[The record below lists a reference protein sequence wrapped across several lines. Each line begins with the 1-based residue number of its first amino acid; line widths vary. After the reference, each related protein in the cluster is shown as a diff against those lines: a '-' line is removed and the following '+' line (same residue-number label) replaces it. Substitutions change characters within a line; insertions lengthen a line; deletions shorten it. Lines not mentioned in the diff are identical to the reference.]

1 MKIIKNFLEEEH
13 FNNLKSLLYS
23 DNFPWYL
30 AEGVIKP
37 KDGQIQFIHN
47 FYKNFTI
54 TSSFFN
60 FIDPILTKLNVVSLI
75 RIKANFLYKTD
86 KIIEHGYHTDININ
100 NKINSKTAV
109 LYINTNN
116 GYTKFKNNK
125 TVISE
130 ENKIVIFDTNIL
142 HTGSTCTD
150 KDTRVVVNF
159 NYYDS

>member
-1 MKIIKNFLEEEH
+1 MKIISNFLEKDN
-13 FNNLKSLLYS
+13 FNNLKNLFYS

-37 KDGQIQFIHN
+37 KDNQIQFIHN

-54 TSSFFN
+54 SSSFFN
-60 FIDPILTKLNVVSLI
+60 LIYPAVIKLNVVSLI
-75 RIKANFLYKTD
+75 RIKANFLYKTN
-86 KIIEHGYHTDININ
+86 KIIEHGYHTDIEIGT
-100 NKINSKTAV
+100 KINSKTAV

-116 GYTKFKNNK
+116 GYTKFKNGK
-125 TVISE
+125 TISSE

-150 KDTRVVVNF
+150 ENTRVVVNF

>member
-13 FNNLKSLLYS
+13 FNNLKNLLYS

-30 AEGVIKP
+30 AEGVVKP
-37 KDGQIQFIHN
+37 GDCQIQFIHN

-54 TSSFFN
+54 TSSSFN

-75 RIKANFLYKTD
+75 RIKANFLYRTD
-86 KIIEHGYHTDININ
+86 KIIEHGYHTDINIDK
-100 NKINSKTAV
+100 KINSKTAV

-125 TVISE
+125 IVTSE